1 MRELF
6 LGTSVTTDK
15 EKSPESE
22 PVKQLGDIFK
32 QDRED
37 IKLLNER
44 KELQRAWDGQLYDV
58 VSKLRVVSIT
68 ESEIERG
75 YIPKDDDET
84 RILFTIEKAEF
95 KFNPES
101 NGDQYL
107 HANITVACASASDE
121 LLIVKAA
128 ISVVAFT
135 QPPPKNKKKPLSTC
149 FGYPQAGNPSYKCNV
164 SVERGADIAV
174 DRSGPSLS
182 CHITQTSAVD
192 YVQHGIKVTAKDRA
206 TINPSNRNDKN
217 PIRKLWVLE
226 LNQLSAKKKFDIRES
241 LSESEVPSW
250 ARMLTHDCG
259 VTWKL
264 PTNLLS
270 KDGLFVLIQAY
281 VTARERKK
289 PFLHDV
295 ICKVR
300 TFETKFKLTAVEKS
314 NYLIVHC
321 IPRQPVTTSYKA
333 TKAWSFKTRR
343 NVAMNETVWRWTDE
357 KKRRI

>member
-1 MRELF
+1 L
-6 LGTSVTTDK
+6 V
-15 EKSPESE
+15 
-22 PVKQLGDIFK
+22 
-32 QDRED
+32 
-37 IKLLNER
+37 
-44 KELQRAWDGQLYDV
+44 Y
-58 VSKLRVVSIT
+58 
-68 ESEIERG
+68 
-75 YIPKDDDET
+75 
-84 RILFTIEKAEF
+84 
-95 KFNPES
+95 
-101 NGDQYL
+101 
-107 HANITVACASASDE
+107 SASDE

-357 KKRRI
+357 KKEEFENKLALLLPELRKDQYTQEFKSLAEHTIPDFKQMNETDQYFYFIKSQRKPDDFQNEDLSDLLYFEEDQNAKPEQQSDIYKQLFNLVSLYLDM